1 MTSQRLKFGRLA
13 GKFAVCRLAADA
25 PIPAWA
31 TSGVFTS
38 VTRTADELS
47 IVCPLENVPQE
58 HKPEVPWICFK
69 LEGPFDLLQGGI
81 LASFIDP
88 LAKRGI
94 PIFAIA
100 TYDTDYVLI
109 REDFADVALGALR
122 DAGHE
127 LRPRDEAR
135 RTLIE

>member
-1 MTSQRLKFGRLA
+1 MFRRLKFGRIA
-13 GKFAVCRLAADA
+13 GQFAVCRLAADA

-47 IVCPLENVPQE
+47 IVCPLENVPQGR
-58 HKPEVPWICFK
+58 KPEVPWICFK
-69 LEGPFDLLQGGI
+69 LEGPFDFLQVGV
-81 LASFIDP
+81 LASFVNP
-88 LAKRGI
+88 LAQSGV

-122 DAGHE
+122 GTGHE
-127 LRPRDEAR
+127 L
-135 RTLIE
+135 IS